1 MDWEARARDAEA
13 RLEAVKALADE
24 WERKA
29 GPESEAWAVYGPQKV
44 RVPFAV
50 EKIRAALSV
59 APQPQPRDKESSI
72 EFRKQWDADVA
83 SGGRHIDMSF
93 MQDEQAAWVKCSNN
107 GHSWHRADLPCDAK
121 VHTPVTSS

>member
-1 MDWEARARDAEA
+1 MDWETQARWSEAQLADAEA
-13 RLEAVKALADE
+13 RLEAV
-24 WERKA
+24 
-29 GPESEAWAVYGPQKV
+29 
-44 RVPFAV
+44 RVAHSKLHGRCDNP
-50 EKIRAALSV
+50 ICPLRAALSV

-72 EFRKQWDADVA
+72 DFRKQWDADVA